1 MKLNPDIYGV
11 VPEQHGVKTDFVVP
25 ICMFILFLIG
35 VVFIY
40 SAQSYTIDAIP
51 LQKQFWLKQIFFIG
65 IAVIKH
71 NSAIHKAAKAH
82 KAPKNL

>member
-35 VVFIY
+35 IVKVLFNE
-40 SAQSYTIDAIP
+40 S
-51 LQKQFWLKQIFFIG
+51 
-65 IAVIKH
+65 
-71 NSAIHKAAKAH
+71 
-82 KAPKNL
+82 